1 MSSPKPAAKAAARK
15 PVSKKTASKKPVAK
29 KTAAKTT
36 AAKKTATKKP
46 APKKL
51 PRKAPARTAAPRP
64 AAQAARKPTADPA
77 LSADAKRLAA
87 AIERSVA
94 DGRPDALAPDALQA
108 LMGALCRT
116 YSTRLEMGDQVLPL
130 ASRNAVSPTDVMQ
143 TASGLLRGAD
153 LQVFE
158 LGMWQSW
165 TGR

>member
-46 APKKL
+46 APKKP